1 LCALVLFHSCTG
13 LFSFPGGAATPLQI
27 AVQLLTALGCGIEL
41 LLIWHYWKGADWGR
55 IFVLVWSFVVAAR
68 EVSALI
74 DHDDNLTSLLI
85 HPPRFMQFLLAV
97 FLLYWLNTAPVRA
110 WFKKM
115 SSTAADLMHERLA
128 GRLCTTITKQDGF
141 ASAAWTLGFEHDAEL
156 ILTCPWRIVLDD
168 NLAFASNASSSLA
181 PEPSADDEQPSRLLQ
196 NLRVKAVR
204 VTPRTSD
211 LYLTF
216 EMGIELQTWS
226 TSPQTQQWKYSD
238 PSLAVIA
245 DSVGLNSQSV
255 TVSAAHEDRA
265 AND

>member
-1 LCALVLFHSCTG
+1 LCALVLFHFFRG
-13 LFSFPGGAATPLQI
+13 LLSFSGGAATPLLI
-27 AVQLLTALGCGIEL
+27 FVQLLTALGGGIEL
-41 LLIWHYWKGADWGR
+41 LLIWRYWKGADWGR
-55 IFVLVWSFVVAAR
+55 IFVLIWSFVVAGR
-68 EVSALI
+68 EASALI
-74 DHDDNLTSLLI
+74 DHEDNLTSLLI
-85 HPPRFMQFLLAV
+85 HPPRFMQLLLAI

-115 SSTAADLMHERLA
+115 SSTAADLMHQKLA
-128 GRLCTTITKQDGF
+128 GKLCTAIARHHGF
-141 ASAAWTLGFEHDAEL
+141 GGAAWKLAFEHDAEL

-168 NLAFASNASSSLA
+168 NLAYASNSSASLG
-181 PEPSADDEQPSRLLQ
+181 PELSADDEQPNRLLQ

-211 LYLTF
+211 LYLSF

-226 TSPQTQQWKYSD
+226 TSPQTQQWRYSD
-238 PSLAVIA
+238 PTLTVIA

-255 TVSAAHEDRA
+255 TVSAAHPDRA